1 MLDHGVPFRLNSR
14 VRRIVAPNPGVMTG
28 AGTNTYLLGDEQV
41 AVLDPGP
48 AIPSHIDAIL
58 DTAGDR
64 IRWVVCTHTHTDH
77 SPAWQAIAEATGAQ
91 PIGASAPDNMFQDET
106 FVPAAELVHDD
117 VLATDEFTLRAV
129 HTPGHVSNHYCFFL
143 EEERMLFAG
152 DHIMNGSTV
161 VIVPPSGD
169 MKAYI
174 ESLQLLL
181 RYPLRLI
188 APGHGDAIPYDFEL
202 NAGQMGPRGN
212 PVASRLVRE
221 ADVILALGTRLGFNS
236 TFYSYDNINVDARI
250 IQVEL
255 EPTAIGRYFPVSV
268 GIWGDAGSVATQ
280 MINQMEGRQSL
291 AEVQQW
297 TDQFKR
303 DREAYRS
310 ERDAKADR
318 PQCFRGV

>member
-58 DTAGDR
+58 ETAGDK

-77 SPAWQAIAEATGAQ
+77 SPAWQAIAEATGAEA
-91 PIGASAPDNMFQDET
+91 IGASAPDNMFQDET
-106 FVPAAELVHDD
+106 FSPARELAHDD
-117 VLATDEFTLRAV
+117 VLATPEFTLRAV
-129 HTPGHVSNHYCFFL
+129 HTPGHVANHFCFFL

-181 RYPLRLI
+181 RYNLHLI
-188 APGHGDAIPYDFEL
+188 APGHGEVMEDS
-202 NAGQMGPRGN
+202 RGVVEWSVN
-212 PVASRLVRE
+212 HRLQREAKVIKGLQTVGRTDLDRLVKVVYD
-221 ADVILALGTRLGFNS
+221 DVDSGLHEMAKLSMTAHLIKLHQENRALQHPGDDS
-236 TFYSYDNINVDARI
+236 W
-250 IQVEL
+250 EL
-255 EPTAIGRYFPVSV
+255 IEI
-268 GIWGDAGSVATQ
+268 
-280 MINQMEGRQSL
+280 
-291 AEVQQW
+291 
-297 TDQFKR
+297 
-303 DREAYRS
+303 
-310 ERDAKADR
+310 
-318 PQCFRGV
+318 